1 MKRMI
6 ILFSP
11 FIILILSSCKR
22 MWIESDVTTDELSG
36 HIEFLASD
44 SLKGRYPG
52 TPEDQVAS
60 RYITDEFKKAGLRW
74 LTADGLQEYE
84 IVTYIEAGDSNKLSF
99 DGYTGEYG
107 KDFTP
112 LSFSSDT
119 SVEAEVVFCGYG
131 FDIDQGDLKWNDY
144 KGIDVTNKWVM
155 VLRGNPEPEKS
166 TSMFD
171 IYSNE
176 RDKAMVAK
184 DLGAAGILFV
194 SGPLYYPED
203 ELMTLR
209 SRESR
214 TGISVIH
221 IKRVLADKILSI
233 SGQTISGLEKE
244 LNEIRHPNSFP
255 TGVLLEAVTNVIPH
269 KVKTY
274 NAVALLEGSHPIKKD
289 QYIIVGAHY
298 DHLGFGGP
306 GSSSRL
312 RDSSAIH
319 YGADDNASGVSGMIE
334 IAERFALS
342 ENRPDR
348 SLLFIAFGA
357 EELGLLGS
365 KFFTENPLVPLDQVS
380 LMVNFDMIGRM
391 RDRHLQV
398 SGSGT
403 SVEAEGILKYFA
415 DADSIKLMINPEGF
429 GPSDHSSFYV
439 KDIPVLFLTTGV
451 HADYHTP
458 DDSPE
463 KINYT
468 GMVHVSDFAYK
479 LIDSISRMDSLLTFR
494 EAGPKVRPSGRH
506 GRGRVTLGIMPDI
519 TSTDDTPGMRVE
531 FVSPG
536 KPAELGGMKKGDII
550 MAIEGKP
557 VNNVYDYMFR
567 LEKIK
572 PGQLIIV
579 TIKREGKQLDLLIQL

>member
-1 MKRMI
+1 MKKII
-6 ILFSP
+6 ILLLL
-11 FIILILSSCKR
+11 FIFFIHSSCKR
-22 MWIESDVTTDELSG
+22 MWVNSDITTDELSG

-52 TPEDQVAS
+52 TPEDFIAAM
-60 RYITDEFKKAGLRW
+60 YITNEFKDAGLQW

-99 DGYTGEYG
+99 DGYTSEHG

-119 SVEAEVVFCGYG
+119 NVKAEVVFCGYG
-131 FDIDQGDLKWNDY
+131 FDIDQEDLKWNDFR
-144 KGIDVTNKWVM
+144 GIDVTGKWVM

-166 TSMFD
+166 ISIFD
-171 IYSNE
+171 TYSNE

-184 DLGAAGILFV
+184 DLGASGILFV
-194 SGPLYYPED
+194 SGPLFFQND

-209 SRESR
+209 SRESQ
-214 TGISVIH
+214 TGIPAIH
-221 IKRVLADKILSI
+221 IKRAMADRILSI
-233 SGQTISGLEKE
+233 SGQTTGIIEKE
-244 LNEIRHPNSFP
+244 LNDKLRPHSFP
-255 TGVLLEAVTNVIPH
+255 TGVILEATTNVIPH
-269 KVKTY
+269 EVKTY
-274 NAVALLEGSHPIKKD
+274 NAVAFLEGSHPIKKD
-289 QYIIVGAHY
+289 QYIIIGAHY

-306 GSSSRL
+306 GTSSRL
-312 RDSSAIH
+312 QDSTAIH
-319 YGADDNASGVSGMIE
+319 YGADDNASGVSGIIE

-357 EELGLLGS
+357 EEMGLLGS
-365 KFFTENPLVPLDQVS
+365 RFFTENPLVPLEQVS
-380 LMVNFDMIGRM
+380 LMVNLDMIGRM

-398 SGSGT
+398 SGTGT
-403 SVEAEGILKYFA
+403 SAEAEEILKHFA
-415 DADSIKLMINPEGF
+415 DTDSIQLIMNPEGF
-429 GPSDHSSFYV
+429 GPSDHSSFYG

-468 GMVHVSDFAYK
+468 GMVHVADFAYE
-479 LIDSISRMDSLLTFR
+479 LIDSIARMDSLLTFK
-494 EAGPKVRPSGRH
+494 EAGPKVMPSARH

-536 KPAELGGMKKGDII
+536 KPAELGGMKKGDMIL
-550 MAIEGKP
+550 AIDGKP

-567 LEKIK
+567 LEKIR

-579 TIKREGKQLDLLIQL
+579 TIKREEKQLDLLIQL

>member
-1 MKRMI
+1 MKRI
-6 ILFSP
+6 IIPVSLFILF
-11 FIILILSSCKR
+11 IHSSCKKI
-22 MWIESDVTTDELSG
+22 WIDSDITTDELSG

-52 TPEDQVAS
+52 TPEDLIAA
-60 RYITDEFKKAGLRW
+60 RYITDEFKKAGLQW
-74 LTADGLQEYE
+74 LTKDGLQEYE
-84 IVTYIEAGDSNKLSF
+84 IVTYIEAGDSNKLVF
-99 DGYTGEYG
+99 DEYTGEHG

-112 LSFSSDT
+112 LSFSSDAN
-119 SVEAEVVFCGYG
+119 VEAEVVFCGYG
-131 FDIDQGDLKWNDY
+131 FDIDQEDLKWNDFR
-144 KGIDVTNKWVM
+144 GIDVTGKWVM

-166 TSMFD
+166 TSIFD

-184 DLGAAGILFV
+184 DLGASGILFV
-194 SGPLYYPED
+194 SGPLFYPDD

-209 SRESR
+209 SRESQ
-214 TGISVIH
+214 TGIPAIH
-221 IKRVLADKILSI
+221 IKRALADRIMRGF
-233 SGQTISGLEKE
+233 GQTIGLLEKQ
-244 LNEIRHPNSFP
+244 LNEKRRPYSFP
-255 TGVLLEAVTNVIPH
+255 TGVILEATTNVIPH

-274 NAVALLEGSHPIKKD
+274 NAVAFLEGSHPIKKD
-289 QYIIVGAHY
+289 QYIIIGAHY

-312 RDSSAIH
+312 QDSSAIH

-342 ENRPDR
+342 EQPER

-357 EELGLLGS
+357 EEMGLLGS
-365 KFFTENPLVPLDQVS
+365 KFFTENPLVPLEQVN

-391 RDRHLQV
+391 RDRHLQI
-398 SGSGT
+398 SGTGT
-403 SVEAEGILKYFA
+403 SVEAEGIIKHFA
-415 DADSIKLMINPEGF
+415 DADSIQLMMSPEGF
-429 GPSDHSSFYV
+429 GASDHSSFYV
-439 KDIPVLFLTTGV
+439 KNIPVLFLTTGV

-468 GMVHVSDFAYK
+468 EMVHVADFAYE
-479 LIDSISRMDSLLTFR
+479 LIDSIARMDSLLTFR
-494 EAGPKVRPSGRH
+494 EAGPRVMPSARH

-550 MAIEGKP
+550 LAIDGKP

-567 LEKIK
+567 LQKIK
-572 PGQLIIV
+572 RGQLIVV
-579 TIKREGKQLDLLIQL
+579 TIKREDKQLDLLIQL

>member
-1 MKRMI
+1 MKRI
-6 ILFSP
+6 IIPVSLFILF
-11 FIILILSSCKR
+11 IHSSCKKI
-22 MWIESDVTTDELSG
+22 WIDSDITTDELSG

-52 TPEDQVAS
+52 TPEDLIAA
-60 RYITDEFKKAGLRW
+60 RYITDEFKKAGLQW
-74 LTADGLQEYE
+74 LTEDGLQEYE
-84 IVTYIEAGDSNKLSF
+84 IVTYIEAGDSNMLVF
-99 DGYTGEYG
+99 DGYTGEHG

-112 LSFSSDT
+112 LSFSSDAN
-119 SVEAEVVFCGYG
+119 VEAEVVFCGYG
-131 FDIDQGDLKWNDY
+131 FDIDQEDLKWNDFR
-144 KGIDVTNKWVM
+144 GIDVTGKWVM

-166 TSMFD
+166 TSIFD

-184 DLGAAGILFV
+184 DLGASGILFV
-194 SGPLYYPED
+194 SGPLFYPDD

-209 SRESR
+209 SRESQ
-214 TGISVIH
+214 TGIPAIH
-221 IKRVLADKILSI
+221 IKRAMADRILRVSV
-233 SGQTISGLEKE
+233 QTIGLLEKE
-244 LNEIRHPNSFP
+244 LNEKRRPHSFP
-255 TGVLLEAVTNVIPH
+255 TGVILEATTNVIPH
-269 KVKTY
+269 KVNTY
-274 NAVALLEGSHPIKKD
+274 NAVAFLEGSHPLRKD
-289 QYIIVGAHY
+289 QYIIIGAHY

-312 RDSSAIH
+312 QDSSAVH

-342 ENRPDR
+342 ELRPER

-357 EELGLLGS
+357 EEMGLLGS
-365 KFFTENPLVPLDQVS
+365 RFFTENPLVPLEQVS

-391 RDRHLQV
+391 RNLHLQV
-398 SGSGT
+398 SGTGT
-403 SVEAEGILKYFA
+403 SVEAEGILKHFA
-415 DADSIKLMINPEGF
+415 NANSIQLMMSPEGY
-429 GPSDHSSFYV
+429 GASDHSSFYG
-439 KDIPVLFLTTGV
+439 KNIPVLFLTTGV

-468 GMVHVSDFAYK
+468 QMVHVADFAYD
-479 LIDSISRMDSLLTFR
+479 LIDSIARMDSLLTFR
-494 EAGPKVRPSGRH
+494 EAGPRVMPSGRH
-506 GRGRVTLGIMPDI
+506 GRGKVALGIMPDI

-550 MAIEGKP
+550 LAIDGKP

-567 LEKIK
+567 LQKIK
-572 PGQLIIV
+572 RGQLIIV
-579 TIKREGKQLDLLIQL
+579 TIKREDKQLDLLIQL